1 MSSSKK
7 SVYDD
12 PLIIRF
18 RGEYDY
24 DGLLSLIRG
33 FFARSLFILQEPKF
47 KYKNGGTGA
56 EVEFKFVSDRDITHY
71 IKAHLQVEGHF
82 WDVKRK
88 DGVTNG
94 KLELSISAAHEIDY
108 ASDYEGLNLGFD
120 KKKNSHKKLQDYLDG
135 MGTGL
140 QFGDNKVT
148 GEKYLEK
155 LTQKLQKEIKKHLK
169 MECV

>member
-1 MSSSKK
+1 MTDPADIR
-7 SVYDD
+7 DD

-33 FFARSLFILQEPKF
+33 FYKRSLFDIKEPKL
-47 KYKNGGTGA
+47 KYKVGGTGA
-56 EVEFKFVSDRDITHY
+56 EVEFKFESDRKITHY
-71 IKAHLQVEGHF
+71 IKAYLFVEGHF
-82 WDVKRK
+82 WDVKK
-88 DGVTNG
+88 EKTGLTKG
-94 KLELSISAAHEIDY
+94 KLDIRISSQMELDY
-108 ASDYEGLNLGFD
+108 AGKFD
-120 KKKNSHKKLQDYLDG
+120 GKKPSHKWMQEKLDEK
-135 MGTGL
+135 GTGL

-155 LTQKLQKEIKKHLK
+155 LMDKLQTEIKKHLK